1 MVDNCGSCDSLR
13 LRPQAPI
20 RVIGI
25 GNETRSDDGVGL
37 WIARRL
43 KAANLPGARVELETG
58 DAAALVASW
67 AATDA
72 VILIDA
78 VNSGRCTSPGKIYR
92 FNDSGQ
98 RIPDC
103 FLSPSTHRLGLARAM
118 KLARALDRLP
128 RRFILYGIEGFCFDF
143 GFELTPPVRKAAAR
157 VIPMVIEDI
166 FRFSGKEFIF
176 ADHRCY
182 LTFLARK

>member
-1 MVDNCGSCDSLR
+1 MVGNCGSCDSLQ
-13 LRPQAPI
+13 LRSQAPI

-43 KAANLPGARVELETG
+43 KAANLPGARIELETG
-58 DAAALVASW
+58 DAAALIATW

-98 RIPDC
+98 CIPDC

-128 RRFILYGIEGFCFDF
+128 RRFILYGIEGFCFNF
-143 GFELTPPVRKAAAR
+143 GFDLTPPVRKAAAR

-166 FRFSGKEFIF
+166 SRFSDKEFIF
-176 ADHRCY
+176 ADRRCY